1 MTLSLFFTKNQFV
14 RHENKIVRCEN
25 ILSCYYSYFCKRKEK
40 LFRHYL
46 LEEVIISEHQEVS
59 IDSDEGQPCT
69 MIVIQ
74 RIGDGREKEI
84 YRADIQPNST
94 FVYSAPSGISAVTTE
109 QSAGK
114 FYDLQGR
121 QLKGNPTQRGIY
133 IVNGKKVVK

>member
-1 MTLSLFFTKNQFV
+1 MQTKRETISTLFV
-14 RHENKIVRCEN
+14 RK
-25 ILSCYYSYFCKRKEK
+25 
-40 LFRHYL
+40 
-46 LEEVIISEHQEVS
+46 VIISEHQEVS

-94 FVYSAPSGISAVTTE
+94 FVYPAPSGISAVTTE